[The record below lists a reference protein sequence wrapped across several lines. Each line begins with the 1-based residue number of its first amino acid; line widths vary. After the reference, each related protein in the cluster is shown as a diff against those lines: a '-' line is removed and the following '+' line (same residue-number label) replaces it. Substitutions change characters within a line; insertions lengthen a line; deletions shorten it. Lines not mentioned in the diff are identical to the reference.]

1 MKKSRLISLFFAL
14 LIPASGQAATCLWV
28 SSYAP
33 NYEWNDGIGRA
44 LHSGLAGQCDLLEFH
59 LDTKR
64 NRSSEFAQA
73 QAKKALAYIQ
83 QTKPDLIIA
92 SDDNAS
98 KYLVKPYLK
107 DGSIPVVFCGINWS
121 VKEYGYPYKNATGMI
136 EVAPVQPLINEA
148 KKVLQNPKKALYLT
162 SDVKSSRKDFKQ
174 FARLF
179 SLAGIQLKGRFA
191 ETMQEWKRGFKDA
204 QNYDFIIIGSN
215 GGINDWQR
223 DSVLSFVQQ
232 QSTKFSLAFH
242 NWMAPFAMVTFN
254 KIAEE
259 QGEWAATVAIEILN
273 GADPQ
278 QIPISPNRRW
288 KIYAN
293 PQLLAKNDYQ
303 LSPRTQRNA
312 INITPETHAD

>member
-1 MKKSRLISLFFAL
+1 MKKTSLLGLLLTLLISSS
-14 LIPASGQAATCLWV
+14 IHAATCLWV

-33 NYEWNDGIGRA
+33 NYEWNDGIGRGIQK
-44 LHSGLAGQCDLLEFH
+44 GLADQCELLEFH

-64 NRSSEFAQA
+64 NRSTEFAQA
-73 QAKKALAYIQ
+73 QAKKALAYIHKI
-83 QTKPDLIIA
+83 KPDLIIA

-107 DGSIPVVFCGINWS
+107 EAQIPVVFCGINWS

-162 SDVKSSRKDFKQ
+162 SNVTSSRKDFKQ
-174 FARLF
+174 FERLF
-179 SLAGIQLKGRFA
+179 SLAGIQLVGTFA
-191 ETMQEWKRGFKDA
+191 NTSAEWKEGYQDG
-204 QNYDFIIIGSN
+204 QHYDFIIIGSN

-223 DSVLSFVQQ
+223 ESTLKWVQQ
-232 QSTKFSLAFH
+232 QSKKFSLAFH
-242 NWMAPFAMVTFN
+242 RWMAPFAMVTFN

-259 QGEWAATVAIEILN
+259 QGEWAASVAIEILN

-278 QIPISPNRRW
+278 QIPITPNRRW

-293 PQLLAKNDYQ
+293 PPLLAKGGYQ

-312 INITPETHAD
+312 INIAP